1 MAGELQRGRV
11 VNDRLF
17 HPGSIMLDFPLLE
30 LWAGCRLH
38 AEEGRLR
45 KLKLTQ

>member
-11 VNDRLF
+11 VNDRIF

-30 LWAGCRLH
+30 LWAAGYMQ
-38 AEEGRLR
+38 R
-45 KLKLTQ
+45 KEV